1 MTEKVKIFCKE
12 YIVDFNATQ
21 AAIRAGYSKKT
32 AGSIGQENLTKP
44 EIQEE
49 IKKLIEERSNR
60 TEITADRVLQELA
73 KIGFSD
79 ILDFVEVSSTGITFN
94 EIPEDKGGVISEVS
108 SSDTKYGTNIK
119 IKLHDKLNALDK
131 IARHLGGFYKD
142 KEEPADPDGGK
153 ITKIV
158 KTVVYKPKD
167 DA

>member
-21 AAIRAGYSKKT
+21 AAIRSGYSKKT

-44 EIQEE
+44 EIQKE
-49 IKKLIEERSNR
+49 IQKLIDERSNR
-60 TEITADRVLQELA
+60 TQITADKVLQELA

-79 ILDFVEVSSTGITFN
+79 ILDFVEVSTTGITFN
-94 EIPEDKGGVISEVS
+94 DIPEGKGGVISEVS

-131 IARHLGGFYKD
+131 IARYLGGFYKD
-142 KEEPADPDGGK
+142 KEAPEDPGSDR
-153 ITKIV
+153 ITEIR